1 MAGLKEIADQILEMT
16 DGGLD
21 IILEIYPNADT
32 RKNFRIRDSEDD
44 QNPSASLYKKE
55 GDNRYR
61 LNDFGGNIKSQDCF
75 GLYADYHSCD
85 YAEAIVA
92 IAQKLQQE
100 RGVQLLNTKT
110 QVFKYDYREWKLKK

>member
-21 IILEIYPNADT
+21 IILEFYPNADI
-32 RKNFRIRDSEDD
+32 RKNFRIREDD

-61 LNDFGGNIKSQDCF
+61 LNDFGGNLKSQDCF
-75 GLYADYHSCD
+75 GIWADHHNCD
-85 YAEAIVA
+85 YWEAIVA
-92 IAQKLQQE
+92 VAQKLQNE
-100 RGVQLLNTKT
+100 RGVQLLNDKT
-110 QVFKYDYREWKLKK
+110 QVFKYDYREWKVKK